1 MPEEFE
7 NVQGL
12 DLGEGEGTDLQGG
25 NNDGEG
31 VVNDDNAG
39 NEGNDNK
46 DLENNKQD
54 KGEGEGA
61 DTQKA
66 DKQQDEDNE
75 LVGTPENGFTTES
88 IQLPEGMALNE
99 EVLGEFDDF
108 AKKMN
113 MSQKAYEQ
121 SINYG
126 VKLVE
131 QTRDKILAAQ
141 AQLQE
146 QRIIGYQREAFNDIE
161 IGGDKYNEALE
172 SALVGYRYYVKNV
185 DPDLDKYMSES
196 GLQYNKSFIKL
207 FKYIGGQMQDDK
219 LKGGNNNGGNKQN
232 KAEDMADRMFPS
244 MNKK

>member
-12 DLGEGEGTDLQGG
+12 NLGEGEGTDPQGG

-39 NEGNDNK
+39 NEGNDK
-46 DLENNKQD
+46 ALVKENQGE
-54 KGEGEGA
+54 GEGEGA
-61 DTQKA
+61 DPQKA
-66 DKQQDEDNE
+66 DNEVNE

-146 QRIIGYQREAFNDIE
+146 QRIVGYQREAFNDTE

-219 LKGGNNNGGNKQN
+219 LKGGNNNAGNKPN